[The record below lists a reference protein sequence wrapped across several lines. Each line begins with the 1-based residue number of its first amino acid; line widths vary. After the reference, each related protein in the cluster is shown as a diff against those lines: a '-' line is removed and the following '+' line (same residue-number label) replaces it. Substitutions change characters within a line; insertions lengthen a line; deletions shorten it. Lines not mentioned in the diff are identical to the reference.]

1 VFRFIDQE
9 TAMQKS
15 WIAILLLLL
24 TPSAVAEAIQYEI
37 YEMPSTG
44 GEPDLIAKG
53 TRQYTVKDVE
63 VYPYQRDGLSMAEKM
78 RARDVKQA

>member
-1 VFRFIDQE
+1 
-9 TAMQKS
+9 MQKS

-24 TPSAVAEAIQYEI
+24 TPSAVAEAIQYAI

-63 VYPYQRDGLSMAEKM
+63 VYPY
-78 RARDVKQA
+78 